1 MKRMFIVAA
10 CLAGAACGVETASTA
25 ATSATIK
32 KQELDAGKQTL
43 ERAEQK
49 IGQSLEAQQQ
59 RAASTAERADK

>member
-1 MKRMFIVAA
+1 MTRLLALIVAL
-10 CLAGAACGVETASTA
+10 LASACGVETASTA

-32 KQELDAGKQTL
+32 KQELDAGRQTM

-59 RAASTAERADK
+59 RAQSAGQADK